1 MFDEEPIN
9 DQRKQ
14 NTLYITT
21 TMDDTE
27 VEVPLGEVSNVSWE
41 VAKPKL
47 DKKFKEEYKAEQAF
61 LRGI

>member
-1 MFDEEPIN
+1 MYDDEPTK

-41 VAKPKL
+41 VNQSKL
-47 DKKFKEEYKAEQAF
+47 DKKIKEEHKAEQAF

>member
-1 MFDEEPIN
+1 MTYTDEPIK

-14 NTLYITT
+14 NTLYIIT

-27 VEVPLGEVSNVSWE
+27 VEIPLGEVSNVSWE

-47 DKKFKEEYKAEQAF
+47 DKKFKEEFKVEQSFYK
-61 LRGI
+61 

>member
-1 MFDEEPIN
+1 MCDDELIK

-27 VEVPLGEVSNVSWE
+27 VEIPLGEVSSVSWE
-41 VAKPKL
+41 VKQSKR
-47 DKKFKEEYKAEQAF
+47 DKRLIEEYKAEQSF
-61 LRGI
+61 YKRK